1 MTRILRCVL
10 LALAFVAGTAT
21 AQSDYPDKSKI
32 LKIILPQGAGSVSDV
47 MARALA
53 KGISEVSGLN
63 VVIDYKPGAETVLGV
78 QALLQSPAD
87 GYSLLMV
94 SSSTPVLNVVMI
106 PNLAYDPFRDFV
118 PLVGYAKNM
127 LALNLGPSTPY
138 KTAHEFIAA
147 AKAQPGK
154 LTFASATTAQRL
166 AGELLLAR
174 AGIQLLNVP
183 YKTSAQA
190 ATALASGEVDMQML
204 DAASMRPLW
213 QSGRVRPVAISGAT
227 RMNAL
232 PDLPTLREEGVPDYD
247 FTAWFATYFARG
259 TPPQIAERMS
269 DILRRAMKTPG
280 VVEMLNS
287 GGMEPL
293 ELSGDELTQLARK
306 EVAIW
311 TDIVK
316 RAGVKPAR

>member
-1 MTRILRCVL
+1 MLRFLRFFL
-10 LALAFVAGTAT
+10 LALSLASGTAS
-21 AQSDYPDKSKI
+21 AQSYPDKAKT
-32 LKIILPQGAGSVSDV
+32 LKIILPQGPGSVSDV

-53 KGISEVSGLN
+53 KGISEVTGMN
-63 VVIDYKPGAETVLGV
+63 VIVDYKPGAETVIGV

-106 PNLAYDPFRDFV
+106 PNLAYDPFRDLV
-118 PLVGYAKNM
+118 PLVGYAKNV
-127 LALNLGPSTPY
+127 LTLNLGPSTPY
-138 KTAHEFIAA
+138 KTAREFIAA

-166 AGELLLAR
+166 AGELLQAN

-183 YKTSAQA
+183 YKASAQA

-204 DAASMRPLW
+204 DAVSMRPLW
-213 QSGRVRPVAISGAT
+213 QSGRVRPVAVSGTT
-227 RMNAL
+227 RMKAM

-259 TPPQIAERMS
+259 TPPELVERMS

-280 VVEMLNS
+280 VVETLTQGS
-287 GGMEPL
+287 MEPL
-293 ELSGDELTQLARK
+293 ELSGAELTQLARK
-306 EVAIW
+306 EVELWNQIA
-311 TDIVK
+311 K
-316 RAGVKPAR
+316 RAGLKPTQ

>member
-1 MTRILRCVL
+1 MLRFLKLFL
-10 LALAFVAGTAT
+10 LALSLAAGTAS
-21 AQSDYPDKSKI
+21 AQSYPDKTKT
-32 LKIILPQGAGSVSDV
+32 LKIILPQGPGSVSDV
-47 MARALA
+47 MARALG
-53 KGISEVSGLN
+53 KGISEVTGMN
-63 VVIDYKPGAETVLGV
+63 VIVDYKPGAETVLGV

-127 LALNLGPSTPY
+127 LTLNLGPSTPY
-138 KTAHEFIAA
+138 KTAREFVAA

-166 AGELLLAR
+166 AGELLQAN

-204 DAASMRPLW
+204 DPVSMRPLW
-213 QSGRVRPVAISGAT
+213 QSGRVRPVAVSGAT
-227 RMNAL
+227 RMKAM
-232 PDLPTLREEGVPDYD
+232 PELPTLREEGVPDYD

-259 TPPQIAERMS
+259 TPPEIADRMS
-269 DILRRAMKTPG
+269 DILRRAMKTSG
-280 VVEMLNS
+280 VVETLTQ

-293 ELSGDELTQLARK
+293 ELSGAEITQLARK
-306 EVAIW
+306 EVDMW
-311 TDIVK
+311 TQLVK
-316 RAGVKPAR
+316 RAGLKPTQ

>member
-1 MTRILRCVL
+1 MLRFLRFFL
-10 LALAFVAGTAT
+10 LALSLVAGVAS
-21 AQSDYPDKSKI
+21 AQSYPDKTKT
-32 LKIILPQGAGSVSDV
+32 LKIILPQGPGSVSDV

-53 KGISEVSGLN
+53 KGISEVTGMN
-63 VVIDYKPGAETVLGV
+63 VIVDYKPGAETVLGV

-138 KTAHEFIAA
+138 KTAREFIAA

-166 AGELLLAR
+166 AGELLQAN

-204 DAASMRPLW
+204 DPVSMRPLW
-213 QSGRVRPVAISGAT
+213 QSGRVRPVAVSGAT
-227 RMNAL
+227 RMKAM
-232 PDLPTLREEGVPDYD
+232 PELPTLREEGVPDYD

-259 TPPQIAERMS
+259 TPPEIAERMS

-280 VVEMLNS
+280 VVETLTQ
-287 GGMEPL
+287 GAMEPL
-293 ELSGDELTQLARK
+293 ELSGAELTQLARR
-306 EVAIW
+306 EVDLWNQIA
-311 TDIVK
+311 K
-316 RAGVKPAR
+316 RAGLKPTQ